1 MSGFCSL
8 LRSIRNSLKIAFFG
22 VFRVFAK
29 KAPKKV
35 QKNITFFWL
44 IFRGLTRMSK
54 KTCKK
59 SCSEIWIVSENPLPL
74 HSLSEMRAFSSAG
87 SEHLPYKQRVGGSNP
102 STPTKLSFQGSLAQ
116 LNRAFDYGSKGYRFE
131 SYASHERCG
140 EGYIPEW
147 PNGADCKSA
156 GFRLRW
162 FESICTHSKS

>member
-1 MSGFCSL
+1 
-8 LRSIRNSLKIAFFG
+8 
-22 VFRVFAK
+22 
-29 KAPKKV
+29 
-35 QKNITFFWL
+35 
-44 IFRGLTRMSK
+44 MSK

-162 FESICTHSKS
+162 FESICTHSKIENEKCCGNSSVDRALAFQAGGRGFEPRFPLYIASLAQLARARDL